1 MISRVHGALIAR
13 DIDRVEILTS
23 SGLAYEISIP
33 LTVFEQLPSLGAD
46 TLLHTYLVVREDAWQ
61 LVGFT
66 SQFEK
71 RVFAR
76 LLIAKG
82 VGPALAIG
90 MLSTLSAERLVRA
103 IRDKDIATLQS
114 IPRVGRKKAEQLIL
128 DLADKMDEI
137 QVDPAPGMRRA
148 DSVVADDA
156 VRALVALGYTT
167 GEADKAV
174 RHALEEGG
182 TGGAVPELIRLA
194 LTKIGNRS

>member
-1 MISRVHGALIAR
+1 MISRIHGALIAR
-13 DIDRVEILTS
+13 EMDRVEIMTA

-33 LTVFEQLPSLGAD
+33 LTVFEHLPSLGAD
-46 TLLHTYLVVREDAWQ
+46 ALLHTFLVVREDAWQ

-66 SQFEK
+66 NQFEK

-76 LLIAKG
+76 LLTATG

-103 IRDKDIATLQS
+103 IREKDAATLQS

-137 QVDPAPGMRRA
+137 PAEPRPDARKA
-148 DSVVADDA
+148 DSAAADDA
-156 VRALVALGYTT
+156 VRALVSLGYTV
-167 GEADKAV
+167 GEADRAV

-182 TGGAVPELIRLA
+182 RGITVPELIRLA
-194 LTKIGNRS
+194 LTKVGTRS